1 MPALVCFLIQ
11 LFSHSPHPY
20 VASMPRTIV
29 HAIYFVLHEVVF
41 RAFPQFMARG
51 LKSMASWNAVC
62 VRLLVSWSIA
72 AFHSDKHGVRS
83 EQIQEA
89 HFLTVEDCEV
99 SDFI

>member
-1 MPALVCFLIQ
+1 M
-11 LFSHSPHPY
+11 
-20 VASMPRTIV
+20 
-29 HAIYFVLHEVVF
+29 LHEVVL

-62 VRLLVSWSIA
+62 VAIA
-72 AFHSDKHGVRS
+72 TFHSDRHGVRS